1 MPGEE
6 NPGHRFT
13 VDRFVGQ
20 EEMREAL
27 ERSSP
32 RVREA
37 YGLMESPPEFELYD
51 LDADPYEFENLADKP
66 QHQAELEELKG
77 RLLEWRRQTD
87 DAFLD
92 AANVMRLREEIEST
106 FIEGQYRRPQGWQYS
121 RYLAPSV
128 PAWLK
133 EGDEPDLQ

>member
-1 MPGEE
+1 MPGEK

-13 VDRFVGQ
+13 VDRFVSQ

-27 ERSSP
+27 KRASP

-66 QHQAELEELKG
+66 EHQAELVELKG
-77 RLLEWRRQTD
+77 RLLEWRRQSD

-106 FIEGQYRRPQGWQYS
+106 FIEGQFRRTEGWQYS
-121 RYLAPSV
+121 QYLAPPV

-133 EGDEPDLQ
+133 DGGEPDLR